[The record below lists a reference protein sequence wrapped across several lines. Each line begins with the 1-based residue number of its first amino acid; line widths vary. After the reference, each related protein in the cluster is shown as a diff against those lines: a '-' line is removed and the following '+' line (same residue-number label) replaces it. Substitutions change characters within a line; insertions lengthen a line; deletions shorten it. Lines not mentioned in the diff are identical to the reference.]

1 MRPTLNAEEPI
12 NNVDTLKEKFYIKD
26 LEHDTEDNL
35 LTKNTLFQQFKLKNW
50 RSLLVNFHSLFLDHN
65 ITPYWY
71 ESTTLR
77 ELRKKEWVFVN
88 CWSLRSIDQ
97 KFKKIES
104 GDIGIY
110 LIYLQLQTH
119 KLSPNLNIYI
129 TSIIFVASFFSCIH
143 FSQR

>member
-26 LEHDTEDNL
+26 LEHLPEENL
-35 LTKNTLFQQFKLKNW
+35 LTKNTLFPQFKRKNC

-71 ESTTLR
+71 ESKTLT

-88 CWSLRSIDQ
+88 CWSLRSIHQ
-97 KFKKIES
+97 KSKKIES

-110 LIYLQLQTH
+110 LIYLQLEAH
-119 KLSPNLNIYI
+119 KLPPI
-129 TSIIFVASFFSCIH
+129 VKACH
-143 FSQR
+143 

>member
-12 NNVDTLKEKFYIKD
+12 DNVDTLKEKFYIKD

-50 RSLLVNFHSLFLDHN
+50 RSFLVNFHSLFLDHN

-110 LIYLQLQTH
+110 LIYWLRCVY
-119 KLSPNLNIYI
+119 SPNLNIYI